1 MDLQQKA
8 MRCMRRA
15 VANAR
20 ENGDDEIVDGN
31 RQELLDDML
40 EYDADIEALN
50 TEDGMTRGELLAVL
64 NKVLDNG

>member
-1 MDLQQKA
+1 

>member
-1 MDLQQKA
+1 
-8 MRCMRRA
+8 MRRA